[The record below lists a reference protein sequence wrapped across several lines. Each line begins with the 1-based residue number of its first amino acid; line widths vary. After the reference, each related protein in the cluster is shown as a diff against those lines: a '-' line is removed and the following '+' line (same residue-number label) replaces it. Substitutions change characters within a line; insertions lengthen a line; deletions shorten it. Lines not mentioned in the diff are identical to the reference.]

1 MGSILAEASI
11 YGRAIHLAKAAGII
25 RCEMLQ
31 HKVHHKNVTY
41 EHPQNSMPAKLLQ
54 FVAMIDHGA
63 DIMSQQEH
71 GALKSDIAMAHLLQY
86 NCFAKPRTET
96 NVHRHSM
103 DQETPFAVYIRMS
116 VFGVC

>member
-11 YGRAIHLAKAAGII
+11 NGRAIHLAKAAGII
-25 RCEMLQ
+25 RREMLQ
-31 HKVHHKNVTY
+31 HKVHHENVTY
-41 EHPQNSMPAKLLQ
+41 EHPENSVPAKLLQ
-54 FVAMIDHGA
+54 FVAMEDHGA

-71 GALKSDIAMAHLLQY
+71 GALKSDIAMAQLLQY

-96 NVHRHSM
+96 YVHRHSM
-103 DQETPFAVYIRMS
+103 DRETPFAVYIRMS